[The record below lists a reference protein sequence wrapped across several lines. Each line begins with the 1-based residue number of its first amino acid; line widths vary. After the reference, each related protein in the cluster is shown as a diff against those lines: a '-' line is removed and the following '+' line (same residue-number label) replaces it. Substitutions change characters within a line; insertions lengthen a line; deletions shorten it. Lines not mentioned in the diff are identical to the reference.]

1 LPPADPSWRE
11 RKPLSFPHEEY
22 AGRLERVRNVMAREG
37 IDLLYLTAP
46 KSMCYISGYRHF
58 DAPEHMD
65 AIENETVA
73 TDARVFS
80 SNSDN
85 PADGFV

>member
-1 LPPADPSWRE
+1 VP
-11 RKPLSFPHEEY
+11 
-22 AGRLERVRNVMAREG
+22 REG

-46 KSMCYISGYRHF
+46 ESMCYISGYRSIWYEAQGPKGWPPLSGIAVHLDDDKFIHF

-73 TDARVFS
+73 TDARLFS

-85 PADGFV
+85 PADGSSK